1 MQLKDYIPKIDKKIG
16 KTFFSGVSFDSS
28 KVKRNDIFFAIQGE
42 KFDGNDYID
51 KAIKN
56 GANVIISENKELKK
70 KENIIFLH
78 SSNIRKL
85 LANISYKILGKKPK
99 QMVAVTG
106 TNGKSSIADFYFQI
120 LNFNLKK
127 VASIGTL
134 GIKYKGKKK
143 SLINTTLD
151 PIQFSSILK
160 DIRKKKIE
168 YVIIEAS
175 SHGLKQNRLDGLR
188 FDVGIF
194 TNLSHDHLDYHK
206 NMKNYF
212 KSKLYLFEKLIKKGG
227 KIITDAN
234 IPQSKKIINISK
246 KKKIKHKPYF

>member
-85 LANISYKILGKKPK
+85 LANISYKVLGKKPK
-99 QMVAVTG
+99 KIVAVTG
-106 TNGKSSIADFYFQI
+106 TNGKSSIADFYYQI

-143 SLINTTLD
+143 N
-151 PIQFSSILK
+151 
-160 DIRKKKIE
+160 
-168 YVIIEAS
+168 
-175 SHGLKQNRLDGLR
+175 
-188 FDVGIF
+188 
-194 TNLSHDHLDYHK
+194 
-206 NMKNYF
+206 
-212 KSKLYLFEKLIKKGG
+212 
-227 KIITDAN
+227 
-234 IPQSKKIINISK
+234 
-246 KKKIKHKPYF
+246 

>member
-16 KTFFSGVSFDSS
+16 ETFFSGVSFDSS
-28 KVKRNDIFFAIQGE
+28 KVKKNDIFFAIRGE
-42 KFDGNDYID
+42 KFDGNVYID
-51 KAIKN
+51 KAIEN
-56 GANVIISENKELKK
+56 GAKVIISEKKKLKK
-70 KENIIFLH
+70 KGNTIFLH

-85 LANISYKILGKKPK
+85 LANISYRILGKKPK
-99 QMVAVTG
+99 KIVAVTG
-106 TNGKSSIADFYFQI
+106 TNGKSSIADFYYQI

-143 SLINTTLD
+143 NLINTTLD
-151 PIQFSSILK
+151 PIQLSSILK

-168 YVIIEAS
+168 YVIMEAS
-175 SHGLKQNRLDGLR
+175 SHGLNQNRLDGLV

-227 KIITDAN
+227 NIITDAN
-234 IPQSKKIINISK
+234 IPESKKIIGISK
-246 KKKIKHKPYF
+246 KKN

>member
-106 TNGKSSIADFYFQI
+106 TNEKSSIADFYFQI

-127 VASIGTL
+127 VASIGKI

-160 DIRKKKIE
+160 DIRKKK
-168 YVIIEAS
+168 
-175 SHGLKQNRLDGLR
+175 L
-188 FDVGIF
+188 
-194 TNLSHDHLDYHK
+194 
-206 NMKNYF
+206 NM
-212 KSKLYLFEKLIKKGG
+212 
-227 KIITDAN
+227 
-234 IPQSKKIINISK
+234 
-246 KKKIKHKPYF
+246 